1 MGKEKSPWL
10 ISGCHFE
17 GDLSFRGLV
26 LEIEDPSSDF
36 FPQEKL
42 KIRQNFQN
50 FKTLVEKQN
59 WSSIQPKSHQFA
71 DLVLEIQIAQSH
83 PYT

>member
-42 KIRQNFQN
+42 KIR
-50 FKTLVEKQN
+50 
-59 WSSIQPKSHQFA
+59 
-71 DLVLEIQIAQSH
+71 
-83 PYT
+83 